1 MKPQR
6 RRAHAV
12 LLNALL
18 VVALSAAACGGKED
32 SGAAADKSSQAAE
45 AEPLT
50 RVTENGPVKATV
62 SVEPAAPRLGDALTL
77 TLTVEAE
84 AGVEVE
90 LPAFGEALGRFDIV
104 DFTPRREQE
113 EGEGGGEPKTVY
125 SQRYTLQAPM
135 SGRQRIPSLRIEFV
149 DARPG
154 RTGDAGPTESRELLT
169 DSIPIEIASVL
180 PEGDAATELR
190 PARGILEPPRVSRFD
205 RAWPWL
211 LAGLLLVLVAVG
223 FVLWRRR
230 ARHRIRIT
238 AYDKAMARLAKLEGR
253 GLPGADEADA
263 WYVELSGI
271 VRRYLEDRFALR
283 APELTTEEFLHVAQ
297 HSREL
302 TREHRALLS
311 SFLEGCDRVKFA
323 GYRPAENES
332 RDAIASA
339 RQFLAETRL
348 VEEPKRSGA
357 KESPPA

>member
-1 MKPQR
+1 MRPHRSKGR
-6 RRAHAV
+6 AV
-12 LLNALL
+12 LRGALL
-18 VVALSAAACGGKED
+18 TAAVSVAACGGGKD
-32 SGAAADKSSQAAE
+32 SGSAAE
-45 AEPLT
+45 GSPKATEGEPLT
-50 RVTENGPVKATV
+50 HVTENGPVKATV
-62 SVEPAAPRLGDALTL
+62 SVEPATPRLGDALTL

-90 LPAFGEALGRFDIV
+90 LPAFGEALGRFNIV
-104 DFTPRREQE
+104 DFTPRRERE
-113 EGEGGGEPKTVY
+113 EAESGGAAKTVW

-149 DARPG
+149 DNRPG
-154 RTGDAGPTESRELLT
+154 QAGDAGPAESRELLT

-180 PEGDAATELR
+180 PDGDVATELR
-190 PARGILEPPRVSRFD
+190 PARGVLEPPRVSRFD

-211 LAGLLLVLVAVG
+211 LAGVLLVLAAIGVV
-223 FVLWRRR
+223 VWRRR
-230 ARHRIRIT
+230 ARLRIRIT
-238 AYDKAMARLAKLEGR
+238 AYDKAMARLAQLEGR
-253 GLPGADEADA
+253 GLPGEEEADA

-271 VRRYLEDRFALR
+271 VRRYLEDRFGLR

-297 HSREL
+297 RSREL

-348 VEEPKRSGA
+348 VEGSAREGA
-357 KESPPA
+357 KATPPA